1 MQGTSYTNYW
11 DWYWGKIINYKTK
24 KSKQTLESAQY
35 RLEVIFKYG
44 REKHSKNG
52 NVDGNRFPR
61 KPIVEYASIVSNRI
75 LTDRYWIIETVEVCN

>member
-1 MQGTSYTNYW
+1 MLITEIDTEVKPLTIKQ
-11 DWYWGKIINYKTK
+11 K

-44 REKHSKNG
+44 REKRCKNG

-75 LTDRYWIIETVEVCN
+75 STDRYWIIKMSKSAISWFS